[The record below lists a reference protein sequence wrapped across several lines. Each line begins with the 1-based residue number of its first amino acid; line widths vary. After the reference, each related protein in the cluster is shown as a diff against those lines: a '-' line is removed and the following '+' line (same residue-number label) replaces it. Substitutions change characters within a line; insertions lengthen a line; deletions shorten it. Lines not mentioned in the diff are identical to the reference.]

1 MNSMRGVAVKGNMI
15 MRNLL
20 CQGSRRVCHLD
31 HLIAI
36 QDVENRKNCT
46 TEFNSCQSVVGRIL
60 RRNIFHKGNLSLVS
74 FTEEISGGLILEH
87 ETDQQAFMQAMRESD
102 Y

>member
-1 MNSMRGVAVKGNMI
+1 MKGNMI

-20 CQGSRRVCHLD
+20 FQGSRRVCHLD
-31 HLIAI
+31 QLIAI
-36 QDVENRKNCT
+36 QDRKNCT
-46 TEFNSCQSVVGRIL
+46 TEFNSCQSVVGRL
-60 RRNIFHKGNLSLVS
+60 RRRNIFHKGNLSLLS
-74 FTEEISGGLILEH
+74 FTEEISGGLTLDH